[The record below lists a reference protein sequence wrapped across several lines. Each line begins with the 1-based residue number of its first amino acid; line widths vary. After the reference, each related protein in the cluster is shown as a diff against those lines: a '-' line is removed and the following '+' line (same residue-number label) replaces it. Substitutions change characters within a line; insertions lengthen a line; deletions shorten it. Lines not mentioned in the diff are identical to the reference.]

1 MDSGRYFRS
10 ERLVKLGGVGMNW
23 TSSAECVEKVEE
35 MLNRAIIQQEDLWR
49 ILFLHSPPAPG
60 HDDQRDAA
68 AAPVLSNA
76 IVREQRHGR
85 VKYDDFI
92 PPIVHKALKG
102 KLHNSMDWCHLAVSR
117 LNEILSRIKAPA
129 PTCPP
134 LVSGSPP
141 ARFLECETELP
152 ESQIVK
158 TLISKSKLHTRP
170 LSPIQAAHVLP
181 LKDKLEDLSSLPHP
195 LTSKRQQLSSCSFE
209 AGRSSAVLSIPATAS
224 DSPSSY
230 LNLADTPKPSGVDP
244 AAVSGVLLQDL
255 KP

>member
-1 MDSGRYFRS
+1 
-10 ERLVKLGGVGMNW
+10 MNW

-49 ILFLHSPPAPG
+49 MLFLHSPPAPG
-60 HDDQRDAA
+60 HD
-68 AAPVLSNA
+68 
-76 IVREQRHGR
+76 EQRHGR
-85 VKYDDFI
+85 VKYDDVI
-92 PPIVHKALKG
+92 PPIVHGALKG

-117 LNEILSRIKAPA
+117 LNEILSRIQAPE
-129 PTCPP
+129 PTYPP

-158 TLISKSKLHTRP
+158 TLISKSELHTRP

-195 LTSKRQQLSSCSFE
+195 LTSKRQQFSSCSFE
-209 AGRSSAVLSIPATAS
+209 AGRSSPVLSIAATAS

-230 LNLADTPKPSGVDP
+230 LNLAHTPKPSGVDP